1 MAMPLYSLSFN
12 VATKHAPNTR
22 LSSASIWSS
31 IIKRMLRP
39 PSINHFTLW
48 RRLGM
53 QSDTSHSS
61 NAWPPRKRSNA
72 SETALSLRWSSGPKP
87 SSSKYL
93 DHFLL
98 QNNSSNFAR
107 STDTIVFTL
116 RKISKCIGSLF
127 QSRII
132 HLSGHCLTSR
142 DCGQAVVLI
151 S

>member
-1 MAMPLYSLSFN
+1 MRARQPFRYDGQVGQN
-12 VATKHAPNTR
+12 R
-22 LSSASIWSS
+22 L
-31 IIKRMLRP
+31 L
-39 PSINHFTLW
+39 L
-48 RRLGM
+48 
-53 QSDTSHSS
+53 
-61 NAWPPRKRSNA
+61 
-72 SETALSLRWSSGPKP
+72 
-87 SSSKYL
+87 KYL

-107 STDTIVFTL
+107 STDMIVFTL